1 MRDSGMGEDRTW
13 DIGRDEATSAVRA
26 WRTRI
31 LNILLAVLAV
41 VALPPVVITLA
52 QSVRESKGV
61 PSALGFVAFYLVLV
75 TMAVLRGLDA
85 RLRAWIALLLGY
97 AAAILALTRGGL
109 AGDGRVYLLALPIL
123 GLVLVGVRSGLVFSL
138 LSLVLYGL
146 YVLFAQLG
154 WLANWLVTPEN
165 PLALA
170 NWVGSGTNLMMF
182 LVPIVLLLWSFLR
195 FQQRTLTAEQ
205 RATREL
211 ARTSDLLRERAEE
224 LEEINR
230 LQTIRQRV
238 LSAVAE
244 VNRAVI
250 SIRETQTLVSQV
262 VEAVRA
268 QFDLYYVGLF
278 LLDET
283 GDGIG
288 GRYAVLEAGTG
299 EPGRIMREQGYRLE
313 VGGQSM
319 VGIACA
325 RQQVRIAQD
334 AVREPLRFDNP
345 LLPDTQS
352 EIALPLVAGDRILGV
367 LDVQSTTPAAFS
379 DEDIAALQLVADQVA
394 VGLENARLFERAQ
407 ANLEELSRLHK
418 TMTGEAWQQFAA
430 ARPDLSRYQVGQSEV
445 AVETWQRLFS
455 LARSQGHS
463 VVARLGNEDD
473 GQHAMAIPI
482 KFRGVPIGVLGI
494 HRPQQVG
501 MWQAEDIAFGEGL
514 ADRVG
519 LALENARL
527 LEETQRQAWR
537 EHAIREITDQV
548 AASFDLDTILR
559 TTMEQLGG
567 LVGADGGYAEL
578 GVLQENV
585 D

>member
-1 MRDSGMGEDRTW
+1 MGEDKAW
-13 DIGRDEATSAVRA
+13 DMSHDEATSAVRT

-31 LNILLAVLAV
+31 LNILLIVLAV
-41 VALPPVVITLA
+41 VALPPVIITLA
-52 QSVRESKGV
+52 QSIYESKSVLG
-61 PSALGFVAFYLVLV
+61 ALGFVAVYLVLV
-75 TMAVLRGLDA
+75 AMAVLRGLDA
-85 RLRAWIALLLGY
+85 RVRAWIALLLGY

-123 GLVLVGVRSGLVFSL
+123 ALILVGVRSGLVLSL
-138 LSLVLYGL
+138 LSLALYGL
-146 YVLFAQLG
+146 YMLFAQLG
-154 WLANWLVTPEN
+154 WLANWLVTAEN
-165 PLALA
+165 PVALA
-170 NWVGSGTNLMMF
+170 NWLGSGANLMMF

-195 FQQRTLTAEQ
+195 FQERTLTAEQ
-205 RATREL
+205 RATKEL
-211 ARTSDLLRERAEE
+211 AQTSDLLRERAEE

-238 LSAVAE
+238 LAAVAE

-250 SIRETQTLVSQV
+250 SIRETQTLASQV

-278 LLDET
+278 LLGET
-283 GDGIG
+283 GAGTG
-288 GRYAVLEAGTG
+288 GRYAILEAGTG
-299 EPGRIMREQGYRLE
+299 EPGRMMKEQGYKLE
-313 VGGQSM
+313 VGSQSM

-334 AVREPLRFDNP
+334 AAREPLRFDNP

-352 EIALPLVAGDRILGV
+352 EIALPLVAGNHVLGV

-407 ANLEELSRLHK
+407 ANLEELSRLHQ
-418 TMTGEAWQQFAA
+418 TMTGKAWHQFAA
-430 ARPDLSRYQVGQSEV
+430 ARPDLSHYQVGQSEV
-445 AVETWQRLFS
+445 AVETWRPLFS
-455 LARSQGHS
+455 QARSQGHS
-463 VVARLGNEDD
+463 VVARLGNGDD

-494 HRPQQVG
+494 HRPQQAG
-501 MWQAEDIAFGEGL
+501 TWQAEDIAFGEGL
-514 ADRVG
+514 ADRIG

-537 EHAIREITDQV
+537 EHAIRGITDQV

-559 TTMEQLGG
+559 TAMEQLGSM
-567 LVGADGGYAEL
+567 VGADGGYAEL
-578 GVLQENV
+578 GTVQEGV